1 MAIQIQFRRG
11 TATEW
16 STVNPILAEGEMGI
30 ELNTDLFKIGNGVD
44 PWNDL
49 QYGGLRGFQGSAGVA
64 GSVGNIAVENVLYV
78 SKSGNDQN
86 DGSSLNLSKLTIR
99 SALREAK
106 YGTTIFVKS
115 GDYTEF
121 NPMYVPEGVAIVG
134 DSLRTVTVRPANKT
148 EDLFWV
154 SNAVY
159 LTQMTF
165 KDHESPSSAVAFPPD
180 GSAGAIH
187 TSPYVQNCTSITTTG
202 TGMRVD
208 GNHVKGL
215 KSMVVDAYTQYN
227 QGGIGIHHLNGG
239 NSQLVSVFTIC
250 CDIGFL
256 CESGGFCSITNSN
269 SSFGNYALKSDGVS
283 PALYSGVTVGQQSGG
298 TFVIDGLISRPNV
311 GDAVKFSGDPN
322 FYTVA
327 SATTVTSGSVDIVYP
342 TFSTESAS
350 LRNARSLLL
359 DAKSKIQI
367 DTIDYLNETYPD
379 LDYNQFKATRDTG
392 LVIDA
397 VADDI
402 VFGTNYRSQ
411 LAGYAYTRQSA
422 NNLITNIK
430 TETVDSLIFAKKRA
444 LEVIAQNYSKASTE
458 YLRAED
464 GFNTVLNYVL
474 NGTGTALQGS
484 SPGQVPGTA
493 GSIEASRAAGNLVEI
508 ISDTVAKE
516 SQLRDQIFPTYIWV
530 DSDLQSKFTILQNNK
545 SVLRSSVTDWIDDNF
560 PTLQYNKATCQR
572 DVGLVIDA
580 IAYDMMFGS
589 NFKSVKAGMSY
600 FRAQA
605 ALVLSSQRTATEQ
618 AFAYLKTEMAALVSG
633 NNTAVSRVQTNMD
646 TIIAI
651 INSGLSAVPSFTIPD
666 PSGYDSGFANARNLI
681 VANKSWIEDEIIAY
695 IEDSYPDF
703 SYNETK
709 CRRDTGVIVDGAYY
723 DIALGTNYNSIINGR
738 SYRRSMASEV
748 IDTQLRQTVGAI
760 RFTKVQTQDLL
771 IASNLATFRSTRY
784 FTELLDIIENGL
796 TAANTISW
804 TDPGVDAN
812 RRHAREQLQINRAFI
827 ISTLTDWID
836 TNYPNLSYDIAT
848 CERDVGYIID
858 AISYDV
864 QYGGNSATR
873 VAAESY
879 FEGAVSVLPAGEIS
893 ATAAAFSELGNILAN
908 IVVETYQGQNTTGNP
923 ATSTEATL
931 VGDLADQISGVITA
945 GTIAVLPA
953 VVYPSTAWVDVTVQ
967 EAIAEIVENR
977 QDIIDDTIGFI
988 NDTYSFTYNQET
1000 CKRDVGYIIDALR
1013 YDLTYGGNTETIAAA
1028 KAYYSRSNLQI
1039 PEKDRLV
1046 TAAAYR
1052 YLKSLVERISL
1063 NQIIG
1068 SSVPVVYVNPT
1079 GASANITNAA
1089 LNLQA
1094 NKAFIAAEV
1103 EAYIEDNFQSFVYN
1117 KTTCARDIGIIIDA
1131 ISYDLVFGSNFKSIK
1146 AGMSYYRAQA
1156 STVVGAQKFAT
1167 LKSFEYLK
1175 NLLITAVGNNDLAV
1189 VSVRSNMNIILDIIE
1204 NGLSEVTDFVLPE
1217 PTGYAVGA
1225 RNARNLIV
1233 ANTNFIKAEIIAYI
1247 TVNHPA
1253 LSYDQADC
1261 QRDVGYIIDA
1271 LRYDLTYGGNT
1282 ESITAGLAYYSGAVL
1297 QIPSG
1302 EKSATLAAY
1311 GYLKTLVE
1319 SIAEDIEVSALQ
1331 NSVTQIRSTAGDNTT
1346 AAAAGSL
1353 IEIVIDIIDNVAA
1366 APSPTQPSILW
1377 TPSALQTL
1385 FNSLQT
1391 NKEAT
1396 KTSVTDWI
1404 DDNFVNFTYDET
1416 VCLRDV
1422 GLIIDAVTYDLLYG
1436 GNSQTAD
1443 AADEYFSGGVNQIPG
1458 ETIQTSQAFRYVKEL
1473 VGQIVVNT
1481 AVAALQNTVP
1491 QDTATTAATSAET
1504 TKVRNL
1510 VDIVAN
1516 IVENAYTSTVTLE
1529 ESAGVILDNTTV
1541 TFHQF
1546 SLITSSG
1553 HTFEW
1558 IGAGTNV
1565 NTALPYLGGTPLT
1578 ENQVIETNGG
1588 KVYFTGTDQRGD
1600 FRIGNDLV
1608 INRNTGT
1615 ITGRTFNRSLFAVM
1629 TPYIL
1634 AIGE

>member
-11 TATEW
+11 TAAEW
-16 STVNPILAEGEMGI
+16 SSVNPILAEGEMGI
-30 ELNTDLFKIGNGVD
+30 ELNTDLFKIGNGID

-49 QYGGLRGFQGSAGVA
+49 PYGGLRGYAGSAGVA

-78 SKSGNDQN
+78 SKSGNDEN
-86 DGSSLNLSKLTIR
+86 DGTSLNLSKLTIR
-99 SALREAK
+99 SALREARL
-106 YGTTIFVKS
+106 GTTIFVKS

-134 DSLRTVTVRPANKT
+134 DSLRTVTVRPMNKN

-154 SNAVY
+154 ANAVY

-165 KDHESPSSAVAFPPD
+165 KDHEAPSAAVAFPPD

-187 TSPYVQNCTSITTTG
+187 TSPYVQNCSSITSTG

-208 GNHVKGL
+208 GNHAKGT
-215 KSMVVDAYTQYN
+215 KSMVVDAFTQYN

-250 CDIGFL
+250 CDVGFL

-283 PALYSGVTVGQQSGG
+283 PALYTGKTVGEQSGG
-298 TFVIDGLISRPNV
+298 TFVIDGLINKPNI

-327 SATTVTSGSVDIVYP
+327 TATTVTSGSVDIVYP
-342 TFSTESAS
+342 TFGTESAS
-350 LRNARSLLL
+350 LRNARGLLL
-359 DAKSKIQI
+359 DAKTQIQI

-402 VFGTNYRSQ
+402 VFGTNYRTQ

-430 TETVDSLIFAKKRA
+430 TETVDSLTFAKKRSLA
-444 LEVIAQNYSKASTE
+444 VIAENYLKTSPE
-458 YLRAED
+458 YTRAEN
-464 GFNTVLNYVL
+464 GFNTVINYVL
-474 NGTGTALQGS
+474 NGTGAPLQGS
-484 SPGQVPGTA
+484 SPGQVQGTA
-493 GSIEASRAAGNLVEI
+493 GTIIASRAAGNLVEI
-508 ISDTVAKE
+508 ISDVVAKE
-516 SQLRDQIFPTYIWV
+516 SQAPDQVFPTYIWV
-530 DSDLQSKFTILQNNK
+530 DADLQAKFTILQNNK
-545 SVLRSSVTDWIDDNF
+545 SALRTAVTDWIDANF
-560 PTLQYNKATCQR
+560 PILEYNKATCQR
-572 DVGLVIDA
+572 DVGLIIDA
-580 IAYDMMFGS
+580 VAYDMMFGS

-600 FRAQA
+600 YQAQA

-618 AFAYLKTEMAALVSG
+618 AFGYLKTQMSTLVTG
-633 NNTAVSRVQTNMD
+633 NATAVSRVESNMD

-651 INSGLSAVPSFTIPD
+651 INSGLSVVPSFVLPD
-666 PSGYDSGFANARNLI
+666 PIGYDSGFQNARNLI
-681 VANKSWIEDEIIAY
+681 VANKEFIKDEIIAY

-703 SYNETK
+703 TFNETK
-709 CRRDTGVIVDGAYY
+709 CRRDTGIILDGAYY
-723 DIALGTNYNSIINGR
+723 DIALGTNYNALVNGR
-738 SYRRSMASEV
+738 SYRRSMAEEV
-748 IDTQLRQTVGAI
+748 INTQLRQTVGAI
-760 RFTKVQTQDLL
+760 RFTKVKTEDFLL
-771 IASNLATFRSTRY
+771 SSPLATFRSTRY
-784 FTELLDIIENGL
+784 FSEILDILQNGAS
-796 TAANTISW
+796 AANELTW
-804 TDPGVDAN
+804 TDPGIDAN
-812 RRHAREQLQINRAFI
+812 RRHAREQMQINRAFI
-827 ISTLTDWID
+827 ISTLTSWLA
-836 TNYPNLSYDIAT
+836 TNYPAVSYDITT
-848 CERDVGYIID
+848 CERDTGYIID

-873 VAAESY
+873 VAAEAY
-879 FEGAVSVLPAGEIS
+879 FEGAVSVLPAGQVT
-893 ATAAAFSELGNILAN
+893 ATAAAFTELGNILASV
-908 IVVETYQGQNTTGNP
+908 VVETYPGQNVTGNP
-923 ATSTEATL
+923 ATSAEATI
-931 VGDLADQISGVITA
+931 VENLADAISGVITA
-945 GTIAVLPA
+945 GTISVLPA
-953 VVYPSTAWVDVTVQ
+953 VVYPSTVWVDVGVQ
-967 EAIAEIVENR
+967 TAANGITTNR
-977 QDIIDDTIGFI
+977 QDIIDDTIDYI
-988 NDTYSFTYNQET
+988 NATFSFTYNQET
-1000 CKRDVGYIIDALR
+1000 CKRDVGYIVDALR
-1013 YDLTYGGNTETIAAA
+1013 YDLTYGGNTETLSAA
-1028 KAYYSRSNLQI
+1028 KAYYSRNDLQI

-1052 YLKSLVERISL
+1052 YLKSLVERLSL

-1068 SSVPVVYVNPT
+1068 SPVSMSLVNPT
-1079 GASANITNAA
+1079 GVSSNISNAA
-1089 LNLQA
+1089 LSIQA
-1094 NKAFIAAEV
+1094 NKSFVAAEV
-1103 EAYIEDNFQSFVYN
+1103 AAYIEANFQSFTYN
-1117 KTTCARDIGIIIDA
+1117 KTTCARDIGLIIDA

-1167 LKSFEYLK
+1167 IKSFEYLK
-1175 NLLITAVGNNDLAV
+1175 TLLLATVSNNDLAIV
-1189 VSVRSNMNIILDIIE
+1189 RVRSNMNTILDILDT
-1204 NGLSEVTDFVLPE
+1204 GLSAVPEFELPE
-1217 PTGYAVGA
+1217 PTEYPANS

-1233 ANTNFIKAEIIAYI
+1233 ANTDFIKAEIVAYI
-1247 TVNHPA
+1247 AANYPSLV
-1253 LSYDQADC
+1253 YDQADC
-1261 QRDVGYIIDA
+1261 ERDIGYIIDA

-1282 ESITAGLAYYSGAVL
+1282 ESVVAGLAYYSGAVL

-1302 EKSATLAAY
+1302 EKAATLDAY
-1311 GYLKTLVE
+1311 GYLETLVE
-1319 SIAEDIEVSALQ
+1319 TIAQDEIVTALQ
-1331 NSVTQIRSTAGDNTT
+1331 QDETQTRGTGSDEATAL
-1346 AAAAGSL
+1346 AAGSL
-1353 IEIVIDIIDNVAA
+1353 VATIIDIIDDVTA
-1366 APSPTQPSILW
+1366 APTPTQPSITW

-1385 FNSLQT
+1385 FAALQSA
-1391 NKEAT
+1391 KETT
-1396 KTSVTDWI
+1396 KTAVTDWI
-1404 DDNFVNFTYDET
+1404 DDNFVDFVYDEAT
-1416 VCLRDV
+1416 CLRDV
-1422 GLIIDAVTYDLLYG
+1422 GLILDAVTYDLLYG

-1443 AADEYFSGGVNQIPG
+1443 AADEYYSGGVLQIPG
-1458 ETIQTSQAFRYVKEL
+1458 ETIQTTQSFRYVKDL
-1473 VGQIVVNT
+1473 LGQIVVNGSIT
-1481 AVAALQNTVP
+1481 PLQNVVV
-1491 QDTATTAATSAET
+1491 QNTANVAATSAEAT
-1504 TKVRNL
+1504 RVRDL
-1510 VDIVAN
+1510 VEIVAN
-1516 IVENAYTSTVTLE
+1516 IVENAYTSTITIE
-1529 ESAGVILDNTTV
+1529 ENAGIILDNTTV

-1565 NTALPYLGGTPLT
+1565 NTALPYLGGTPIT

-1600 FRIGNDLV
+1600 FRIGNELV

>member
-11 TATEW
+11 TAAEW
-16 STVNPILAEGEMGI
+16 SSVNPILAEGEMGI

-49 QYGGLRGFQGSAGVA
+49 PYGGLRGYAGSAGVA

-86 DGSSLNLSKLTIR
+86 NGSSLNLSKLTIR
-99 SALREAK
+99 SALREARL
-106 YGTTIFVKS
+106 GTTIFVKS

-134 DSLRTVTVRPANKT
+134 DSLRTVTVRPMNRT

-154 SNAVY
+154 NNAVY

-165 KDHESPSSAVAFPPD
+165 KDHESPASAVAFPPD

-187 TSPYVQNCTSITTTG
+187 TSPYIQNCTSITTTG

-227 QGGIGIHHLNGG
+227 QGGIGVHHLNGG

-256 CESGGFCSITNSN
+256 AESGGFCSITNSN
-269 SSFGNYALKSDGVS
+269 SSFGNYALKADGVS
-283 PALYSGVTVGQQSGG
+283 PVLYSAKTVGTQSGG
-298 TFVIDGLISRPNV
+298 TFVLDGLINKPNI
-311 GDAVKFSGDPN
+311 GDAVKFSGDPT
-322 FYTVA
+322 FYTV
-327 SATTVTSGSVDIVYP
+327 STATTVTSGSVDIVYP

-350 LRNARSLLL
+350 LRNARGLLL
-359 DAKSKIQI
+359 DAKTKIQI

-402 VFGTNYRSQ
+402 VFGTNYRTQ

-430 TETVDSLIFAKKRA
+430 TETVDSLIFAKKRSLA
-444 LEVIAQNYSKASTE
+444 VIAENYSKTSLE
-458 YLRAED
+458 YTRAED
-464 GFNTVLNYVL
+464 GFNTVINYVL
-474 NGTGTALQGS
+474 NGTGAPLQGS
-484 SPGQVPGTA
+484 SPGQVQGTA
-493 GSIEASRAAGNLVEI
+493 GSITASRAAGNLVEI
-508 ISDTVAKE
+508 ISDVVAKE
-516 SQLRDQIFPTYIWV
+516 SQAPEQIYPTYIWV
-530 DSDLQSKFTILQNNK
+530 DADLQAKFTILQNNK
-545 SVLRSSVTDWIDDNF
+545 TALRTAVTDWIDLNF
-560 PTLQYNKATCQR
+560 PVLIYNRATCQR
-572 DVGLVIDA
+572 DIGLVIDA
-580 IAYDMMFGS
+580 VAYDMMFGS
-589 NFKSVKAGMSY
+589 NFKSITAGTSY
-600 FRAQA
+600 YRAQA

-618 AFAYLKTEMAALVSG
+618 AFAYLKTQLVTLVTG
-633 NNTAVSRVQTNMD
+633 NATAVSRIESNMD
-646 TIIAI
+646 AIISI
-651 INSGLSAVPSFTIPD
+651 INSGLSSVPTLVIPN
-666 PSGYDSGFANARNLI
+666 PTGYDSGFQNARNLI
-681 VANKSWIEDEIIAY
+681 VANKEFIKDEIIAY

-703 SYNETK
+703 SYDETK
-709 CRRDTGVIVDGAYY
+709 CRRDTGIILDGAYY
-723 DIALGTNYNSIINGR
+723 DITLGTNYNAVVNGR
-738 SYRRSMASEV
+738 SYRRSTASEV
-748 IDTQLRQTVGAI
+748 TGTQLKQTVGAI
-760 RFTKVQTQDLL
+760 RFTKVKTENFLTSSSL
-771 IASNLATFRSTRY
+771 ASFRSTKY
-784 FTELLDIIENGL
+784 FSEVIDILQNGL
-796 TAANTISW
+796 TAANELTW
-804 TDPGVDAN
+804 TDPGIDAN
-812 RRHAREQLQINRAFI
+812 RKYAREQMQINRSFI
-827 ISTLTDWID
+827 ISTLTSWIS
-836 TNYPNLSYDIAT
+836 TNYPAVNYDVAT

-858 AISYDV
+858 AISYDI

-873 VAAESY
+873 LAAESY
-879 FEGAVSVLPAGEIS
+879 FEGAISVLPAGEVT
-893 ATAAAFSELGNILAN
+893 ATAAAFSELGNILAS
-908 IVVETYQGQNTTGNP
+908 IVVETYAGQNVTGNP
-923 ATSTEATL
+923 ATSAEATA
-931 VGDLADQISGVITA
+931 VEDLADLISGVITA
-945 GTIAVLPA
+945 GTVSILPT
-953 VVYPSTAWVDVTVQ
+953 VVYPSTVWVEVSVQ
-967 EAIAEIVENR
+967 TAAGNITQNK
-977 QDIIDDTIGFI
+977 QSIINDTIGYI
-988 NDTYSFTYNQET
+988 NDTFSFTYNQET
-1000 CKRDVGYIIDALR
+1000 CKRDIGYIIEALR
-1013 YDLTYGGNTETIAAA
+1013 YDLTYGGNTETLIAA
-1028 KAYYSRSNLQI
+1028 KAYYSYSNLQI

-1052 YLKSLVERISL
+1052 YLKSLVERIAL

-1068 SSVPVVYVNPT
+1068 SPATLSYVNPT
-1079 GASANITNAA
+1079 GVSADVANAA
-1089 LNLQA
+1089 LSLQA
-1094 NKAFIAAEV
+1094 NKSFIAAEV
-1103 EAYIEDNFQSFVYN
+1103 AAYIEDNFQSFTYN
-1117 KTTCARDIGIIIDA
+1117 KTTCARDVGLIVDA

-1175 NLLITAVGNNDLAV
+1175 TLLLAAVANNDLAIV
-1189 VSVRSNMNIILDIIE
+1189 RVRSNMNTILDIID
-1204 NGLSEVTDFVLPE
+1204 NGLSVVPDFVIPE
-1217 PTGYAVGA
+1217 PVEYSADF

-1233 ANTNFIKAEIIAYI
+1233 SNTDFIKAEVLAYI
-1247 TVNHPA
+1247 TANYPSLVYN
-1253 LSYDQADC
+1253 QADC
-1261 QRDVGYIIDA
+1261 QRDIGYIIDA

-1282 ESITAGLAYYSGAVL
+1282 ESVIAGLAYYSGVVL

-1302 EKSATLAAY
+1302 EKAATLAAY

-1319 SIAEDIEVSALQ
+1319 LIAEDQEISALQ
-1331 NSVTQIRSTAGDNTT
+1331 GVETQIRGTGSNNVTAL
-1346 AAAAGSL
+1346 AAGSL
-1353 IEIVIDIIDNVAA
+1353 VGTIINIIDDVNT
-1366 APSPTQPSILW
+1366 APMPTQPSITW

-1385 FNSLQT
+1385 FASLQSSKGT
-1391 NKEAT
+1391 IEIA
-1396 KTSVTDWI
+1396 VTDWI
-1404 DDNFVNFTYDET
+1404 DDNFVDFTYNES

-1422 GLIIDAVTYDLLYG
+1422 GLILDAVTYDLLYG

-1443 AADEYFSGGVNQIPG
+1443 AADEYYSGGILQIPG
-1458 ETIQTSQAFRYVKEL
+1458 ETIQTSQSFRYVKDL
-1473 VGQIVVNT
+1473 AGQIVVN
-1481 AVAALQNTVP
+1481 AAINPLQNVVT
-1491 QDTATTAATSAET
+1491 QNTANPPATLAET
-1504 TKVRNL
+1504 TRVGDL
-1510 VDIVAN
+1510 VEIVAN
-1516 IVENAYTSTVTLE
+1516 IVENAYTSTITLE
-1529 ESAGVILDNTTV
+1529 ENAGIILDNTTV

-1565 NTALPYLGGTPLT
+1565 NTALPYLGGTPVT

-1615 ITGRTFNRSLFAVM
+1615 ISGRTFNRSLFAVM

>member
-16 STVNPILAEGEMGI
+16 SSVNPILAEGEMGI

-49 QYGGLRGFQGSAGVA
+49 PYGGLRGYAGSAGVA

-78 SKSGNDQN
+78 SKSGNDEN

-99 SALREAK
+99 SALREARL
-106 YGTTIFVKS
+106 GTTIFVKS

-134 DSLRTVTVRPANKT
+134 DSLRTVTVRPMNKN

-154 SNAVY
+154 NNAVY

-165 KDHESPSSAVAFPPD
+165 KDHEAPGSAVAFPPD

-187 TSPYVQNCTSITTTG
+187 TSPYIQNCTSITTTG

-250 CDIGFL
+250 CDVGFL

-283 PALYSGVTVGQQSGG
+283 PVLYTGKTVGEQFGG
-298 TFVIDGLISRPNV
+298 TFVIDGLINKPNI

-327 SATTVTSGSVDIVYP
+327 TATTVTSGSVDIVYP

-359 DAKSKIQI
+359 DAKTKIQI

-402 VFGTNYRSQ
+402 VFGTNYRSR
-411 LAGYAYTRQSA
+411 LAGYAYTRLSA

-430 TETVDSLIFAKKRA
+430 TETVDSLVFAKKRSLA
-444 LEVIAQNYSKASTE
+444 VIEENYSKTSLE
-458 YLRAED
+458 YTRAED
-464 GFNTVLNYVL
+464 GFNTVLHYVL
-474 NGTGTALQGS
+474 NGTGAALQNLVS
-484 SPGQVPGTA
+484 QVSGTA
-493 GSIEASRAAGNLVEI
+493 GSIEASRAAGNLVEV

-516 SQLRDQIFPTYIWV
+516 SQAPEKVFPTYIWV
-530 DSDLQSKFTILQNNK
+530 DSDLQAKFTILQNNK
-545 SVLRSSVTDWIDDNF
+545 TALRTAVTDWIDANF
-560 PTLQYNKATCQR
+560 PVLEYNKSTCQR
-572 DVGLVIDA
+572 DVGLVVDA
-580 IAYDMMFGS
+580 VAYDMMFGS

-600 FRAQA
+600 YRAQA
-605 ALVLSSQRTATEQ
+605 SLVLSSQRTATEQ
-618 AFAYLKTEMAALVSG
+618 AFGYLKTQMATLVTG
-633 NNTAVSRVQTNMD
+633 NATAVSRVESNMD

-651 INSGLSAVPSFTIPD
+651 INSGLSVVPSFTVPD
-666 PSGYDSGFANARNLI
+666 PTGYDSGFQNARNRI
-681 VANKSWIEDEIIAY
+681 VANKEFIKEEIIAY
-695 IEDSYPDF
+695 IEASYPDF
-703 SYNETK
+703 SFNEDK
-709 CRRDTGVIVDGAYY
+709 CRRDTGIIIDGAYY
-723 DIALGTNYNSIINGR
+723 DIALGTNYNAIVNGR
-738 SYRRSMASEV
+738 SYRRSMAEEV
-748 IDTQLRQTVGAI
+748 INTQLRQTVGAI
-760 RFTKVQTQDLL
+760 RFAKVKTEDFLV
-771 IASNLATFRSTRY
+771 SSSLATFRSTKY
-784 FTELLDIIENGL
+784 FSEILDILQNG
-796 TAANTISW
+796 TAAANELTW
-804 TDPGVDAN
+804 TDPGIDAN
-812 RRHAREQLQINRAFI
+812 RRHAREQMQTNRDFI
-827 ISTLTDWID
+827 ISTLTSWIAA
-836 TNYPNLSYDIAT
+836 NYPAVNYDIAT
-848 CERDVGYIID
+848 CERDTGYIID

-873 VAAESY
+873 IAAESY
-879 FEGAVSVLPAGEIS
+879 FEGAVSVLPAGEVT
-893 ATAAAFSELGNILAN
+893 ATAAAFSELGNILAS
-908 IVVETYQGQNTTGNP
+908 IVLETYAGQNTTGNP
-923 ATSTEATL
+923 ASSAEAT
-931 VGDLADQISGVITA
+931 VVENLADLISGVITA
-945 GTIAVLPA
+945 GTTSILPT
-953 VVYPSTAWVDVTVQ
+953 VIYPSTVWVDVGIQTAVNG
-967 EAIAEIVENR
+967 ITTNR
-977 QDIIDDTIGFI
+977 QDIIDDTIDYI
-988 NDTYSFTYNQET
+988 NATYSFTYNQET
-1000 CKRDVGYIIDALR
+1000 CKRDVGYIVDALR
-1013 YDLTYGGNTETIAAA
+1013 YDLTYGGNTETLSAAQ
-1028 KAYYSRSNLQI
+1028 AYYSRNNLQI

-1052 YLKSLVERISL
+1052 YLKSIVERISL
-1063 NQIIG
+1063 NQNVG
-1068 SSVPVVYVNPT
+1068 SPVNLSLVNPT
-1079 GASANITNAA
+1079 GVSSSIVNAVA
-1089 LNLQA
+1089 NLQA
-1094 NKAFIAAEV
+1094 NKSFIAAEV
-1103 EAYIEDNFQSFVYN
+1103 EAYIEANFQSFTYN
-1117 KTTCARDIGIIIDA
+1117 GSTCARDVGLIVDA

-1167 LKSFEYLK
+1167 IKSFEYLK
-1175 NLLITAVGNNDLAV
+1175 TLLLAAVNNNDLAIV
-1189 VSVRSNMNIILDIIE
+1189 RVRSNMNTILDILE
-1204 NGLSEVTDFVLPE
+1204 NGLSAVPDFELPE
-1217 PTGYAVGA
+1217 PTDYSANS
-1225 RNARNLIV
+1225 RNARNLITL
-1233 ANTNFIKAEIIAYI
+1233 NRNFIEAEIIAYI
-1247 TVNHPA
+1247 TDNYPSLV
-1253 LSYDQADC
+1253 YDQADC
-1261 QRDVGYIIDA
+1261 ERDIGYILDA

-1282 ESITAGLAYYSGAVL
+1282 ESIVAGLAYYSGAVL
-1297 QIPSG
+1297 QIPVG

-1319 SIAEDIEVSALQ
+1319 TIAQDQLVTVLQISETQVRGTGSDEATAL
-1331 NSVTQIRSTAGDNTT
+1331 
-1346 AAAAGSL
+1346 AAGSL
-1353 IEIVIDIIDNVAA
+1353 VETIIDIIDDVSS
-1366 APSPTQPSILW
+1366 APSPTQPSISW

-1385 FNSLQT
+1385 FAALQSSK
-1391 NKEAT
+1391 NAT
-1396 KTSVTDWI
+1396 ESAVTDWI
-1404 DDNFVNFTYDET
+1404 NDNFVDFTYDEAT
-1416 VCLRDV
+1416 CLRDV
-1422 GLIIDAVTYDLLYG
+1422 GLILDAVSYDLLYG

-1443 AADEYFSGGVNQIPG
+1443 AADEYYSGGVLQIPG
-1458 ETIQTSQAFRYVKEL
+1458 ETIQTTQSFRYVKDL
-1473 VGQIVVNT
+1473 AGQIVVEASVT
-1481 AVAALQNTVP
+1481 PLQNVVT
-1491 QDTATTAATSAET
+1491 QDVGGTAAGPAET
-1504 TKVRNL
+1504 TRVRDL
-1510 VDIVAN
+1510 VEIVAN
-1516 IVENAYTSTVTLE
+1516 IVENAYTSTITLE
-1529 ESAGVILDNTTV
+1529 ENAGIILDNTTV

-1565 NTALPYLGGTPLT
+1565 NTALPYLGGTPIT

>member
-11 TATEW
+11 TAAEW
-16 STVNPILAEGEMGI
+16 SSVNPILAEGEMGI

-49 QYGGLRGFQGSAGVA
+49 PYGGLRGYAGSAGVA

-99 SALREAK
+99 SALREARL
-106 YGTTIFVKS
+106 GTTIFVKS

-134 DSLRTVTVRPANKT
+134 DSLRTVTVRPMNRT

-154 SNAVY
+154 NNAVY

-165 KDHESPSSAVAFPPD
+165 KDHESPASAVAFPPD

-187 TSPYVQNCTSITTTG
+187 TSPYIQNCTSITTTG

-256 CESGGFCSITNSN
+256 AESGGFCSITNSN
-269 SSFGNYALKSDGVS
+269 SSFGNYALKADGVS
-283 PALYSGVTVGQQSGG
+283 PVLYSGKTVGAQSGG
-298 TFVIDGLISRPNV
+298 TFVIDGLINKPNI
-311 GDAVKFSGDPN
+311 GDAVKFSGDPT

-327 SATTVTSGSVDIVYP
+327 TATNVTSGSVDITYP

-359 DAKSKIQI
+359 DAKTKIQI

-402 VFGTNYRSQ
+402 VFGTNYRSR

-430 TETVDSLIFAKKRA
+430 TETVDSLTFAKKRSLA
-444 LEVIAQNYSKASTE
+444 IIEENYSKTSPE
-458 YLRAED
+458 YTRAED
-464 GFNTVLNYVL
+464 GFNTVLHYVL
-474 NGTGTALQGS
+474 NGTGAALQNLVS
-484 SPGQVPGTA
+484 QVTGTA
-493 GSIEASRAAGNLVEI
+493 GSSQASRAAGNLVEI
-508 ISDTVAKE
+508 ISDVVAKE
-516 SQLRDQIFPTYIWV
+516 SQIPEQVFPSYIWV
-530 DSDLQSKFTILQNNK
+530 DTDLQAKFTILQNNK
-545 SVLRSSVTDWIDDNF
+545 TALRVAVTDWIDTNF
-560 PTLQYNKATCQR
+560 PVLIYNKATCQR

-580 IAYDMMFGS
+580 VAYDMMFGT
-589 NFKSVKAGMSY
+589 NFKSITAGMSY
-600 FRAQA
+600 YRAQA

-618 AFAYLKTEMAALVSG
+618 AFAYLKTQMVALVTG
-633 NNTAVSRVQTNMD
+633 NATAVSRIESNMD
-646 TIIAI
+646 TIISI
-651 INSGLSAVPSFTIPD
+651 INSGLSSVPAIVIPN
-666 PSGYDSGFANARNLI
+666 PIGYDSGFQNARNLI
-681 VANKSWIEDEIIAY
+681 VANKEFIKEEIIAY

-703 SYNETK
+703 SYDETK
-709 CRRDTGVIVDGAYY
+709 CRRDTGIILDGAYY
-723 DIALGTNYNSIINGR
+723 DITLGTNYNAVVNGR
-738 SYRRSMASEV
+738 SYRRSTASEV
-748 IDTQLRQTVGAI
+748 TNTQLKQTVGAI
-760 RFTKVQTQDLL
+760 RFTKVKTENFLTSSSL
-771 IASNLATFRSTRY
+771 ASFRSTKY
-784 FTELLDIIENGL
+784 FSEVIDILQNGL
-796 TAANTISW
+796 IAANELTW
-804 TDPGVDAN
+804 TDPGIDAN
-812 RRHAREQLQINRAFI
+812 KRHAREQMQINRSLI
-827 ISTLTDWID
+827 ISTLTAWIS
-836 TNYPNLSYDIAT
+836 TNYPAVNYDIAT

-858 AISYDV
+858 AISYDI

-873 VAAESY
+873 IAAESY
-879 FEGAVSVLPAGEIS
+879 FEGAVSVLPSGEIT
-893 ATAAAFSELGNILAN
+893 ATAAAFSELGNILAS
-908 IVVETYQGQNTTGNP
+908 VVLETYSGQNVTGNP
-923 ATSTEATL
+923 ATSAEATT
-931 VGDLADQISGVITA
+931 VENLADLISGVITA
-945 GTIAVLPA
+945 GTTSILPA
-953 VVYPSTAWVDVTVQ
+953 VVYPSTVWVDVGVQ
-967 EAIAEIVENR
+967 TAAGNITQNR
-977 QDIIDDTIGFI
+977 QSIINDTIVYI
-988 NDTYSFTYNQET
+988 NDTYSFTYNQQT
-1000 CKRDVGYIIDALR
+1000 CKRDIGYIIDALR
-1013 YDLTYGGNTETIAAA
+1013 YDLTYGGNTETLIAA
-1028 KAYYSRSNLQI
+1028 KAYYSYNNLQI

-1063 NQIIG
+1063 NQTVG
-1068 SSVPVVYVNPT
+1068 SSVSLSLINPT
-1079 GASANITNAA
+1079 GVSSNVVNAVA
-1089 LNLQA
+1089 NLQN
-1094 NKAFIAAEV
+1094 NKSFIAAEV
-1103 EAYIEDNFQSFVYN
+1103 AAYIEENFQSFTYN
-1117 KTTCARDIGIIIDA
+1117 GATCARDVGLIVDA

-1156 STVVGAQKFAT
+1156 SVVVGAQKFAT

-1175 NLLITAVGNNDLAV
+1175 TLLLTAVAANDLAI
-1189 VSVRSNMNIILDIIE
+1189 VSVRSNMNTILDILD
-1204 NGLSEVTDFVLPE
+1204 NGLSVVPDFVIPE
-1217 PTGYAVGA
+1217 PVGYSADL

-1233 ANTNFIKAEIIAYI
+1233 SNTDFIKAEVLAYI
-1247 TVNHPA
+1247 TANYPSLV
-1253 LSYDQADC
+1253 YDQADC
-1261 QRDVGYIIDA
+1261 ERDIGYIIDA
-1271 LRYDLTYGGNT
+1271 LRYDLTYGGDT
-1282 ESITAGLAYYSGAVL
+1282 ESVVAGLAYYSGAVL

-1302 EKSATLAAY
+1302 EKAATLAAY

-1319 SIAEDIEVSALQ
+1319 LIAEDQTVTALQ
-1331 NSVTQIRSTAGDNTT
+1331 GIELQIRGTGSNNATAL
-1346 AAAAGSL
+1346 AAGSL
-1353 IEIVIDIIDNVAA
+1353 VETIIDIIDDVGT
-1366 APSPTQPSILW
+1366 APTLIQPSTTW
-1377 TPSALQTL
+1377 APSALQTL
-1385 FNSLQT
+1385 FATLQSA
-1391 NKEAT
+1391 KSAT
-1396 KTSVTDWI
+1396 QSAVTDWI
-1404 DDNFVNFTYDET
+1404 NDNFVDFTYDEA

-1422 GLIIDAVTYDLLYG
+1422 GLILDAVSYDLLYG

-1443 AADEYFSGGVNQIPG
+1443 AADEYYSGGVLQILG
-1458 ETIQTSQAFRYVKEL
+1458 ETIQTSQSFRYVKEL
-1473 VGQIVVNT
+1473 AGQIVVDVSVT
-1481 AVAALQNTVP
+1481 PLQNVVT
-1491 QDTATTAATSAET
+1491 QDVSGTAASPTET
-1504 TKVRNL
+1504 TRVRNL
-1510 VDIVAN
+1510 IEIVAN
-1516 IVENAYTSTVTLE
+1516 IVENAYTSTITLE
-1529 ESAGVILDNTTV
+1529 ENAGQILDNTTV

-1565 NTALPYLGGTPLT
+1565 NTALPYLGGTPVT

-1615 ITGRTFNRSLFAVM
+1615 ISGRTFNRSLFAVM

>member
-11 TATEW
+11 TAAEW
-16 STVNPILAEGEMGI
+16 TSVNPILAEGEMGI

-49 QYGGLRGFQGSAGVA
+49 PYGGLRGYAGSAGVA

-78 SKSGNDQN
+78 SKSGNDEN

-99 SALREAK
+99 SALREARL
-106 YGTTIFVKS
+106 GTTIFVKS

-134 DSLRTVTVRPANKT
+134 DSLRTVTVRPMNKN

-154 SNAVY
+154 NNAVY

-165 KDHESPSSAVAFPPD
+165 KDHEAPGSAVAFPPD

-187 TSPYVQNCTSITTTG
+187 TSPYIQNCTSITTTG

-215 KSMVVDAYTQYN
+215 KSMVVDAFTQYN

-250 CDIGFL
+250 CDVGFL

-283 PALYSGVTVGQQSGG
+283 PALYTGKTVGQQAGG
-298 TFVIDGLISRPNV
+298 TFVIDGLINKPNI

-327 SATTVTSGSVDIVYP
+327 TATTVTSGSVDIVYP

-359 DAKSKIQI
+359 DAKTKIQI

-402 VFGTNYRSQ
+402 VFGTNYRSR
-411 LAGYAYTRQSA
+411 LAGYAYTRLSA

-430 TETVDSLIFAKKRA
+430 TETVDSLVFVKKRSLA
-444 LEVIAQNYSKASTE
+444 VIEENYSKTSDE
-458 YLRAED
+458 YIRAED
-464 GFNTVLNYVL
+464 GFNTVLHYVL
-474 NGTGTALQGS
+474 NGTGAALQNLTA
-484 SPGQVPGTA
+484 QVTGTA
-493 GSIEASRAAGNLVEI
+493 GSGQASRAAGNLVEI
-508 ISDTVAKE
+508 ISDVVAKE
-516 SQLRDQIFPTYIWV
+516 SQSPEQVFPSYIWV
-530 DSDLQSKFTILQNNK
+530 DSDLQAKFTILQNNK
-545 SVLRSSVTDWIDDNF
+545 TALRIAVTDWIDTNF
-560 PTLQYNKATCQR
+560 PVLIYNKSTCQR
-572 DVGLVIDA
+572 DVGLIIDA
-580 IAYDMMFGS
+580 VAYDMMFGS

-600 FRAQA
+600 YRAQA
-605 ALVLSSQRTATEQ
+605 ALVISSQRTATEQ
-618 AFAYLKTEMAALVSG
+618 AFGYLKTQLATLVAG
-633 NNTAVSRVQTNMD
+633 NATAVSRIQSNMD

-651 INSGLSAVPSFTIPD
+651 INSGLSVVPSFTVPD
-666 PSGYDSGFANARNLI
+666 PTGYDSGFQNARNRI
-681 VANKSWIEDEIIAY
+681 VANKEFIKEEIIAY
-695 IEDSYPDF
+695 IEASYPDF
-703 SYNETK
+703 SFNENK
-709 CRRDTGVIVDGAYY
+709 CRRDTGIIIDGAYY
-723 DIALGTNYNSIINGR
+723 DIALGTNYNAVINGR
-738 SYRRSMASEV
+738 GYRRSMAEEV

-760 RFTKVQTQDLL
+760 RFAKIKTEDFLV
-771 IASNLATFRSTRY
+771 SSSLATFRSTRY
-784 FTELLDIIENGL
+784 FSEVLDILQNG
-796 TAANTISW
+796 TAAANQLTW
-804 TDPGVDAN
+804 TDPGIDAN
-812 RRHAREQLQINRAFI
+812 RRHAREQMQINRAFI
-827 ISTLTDWID
+827 ITSLTSWIAA
-836 TNYPNLSYDIAT
+836 NYPAVDYDVAT

-879 FEGAVSVLPAGEIS
+879 FEGATSVLPAGEIT
-893 ATAAAFSELGNILAN
+893 ATAAAFAELGDILAD
-908 IVVETYQGQNTTGNP
+908 IVLETYAGQNITGNP
-923 ATSTEATL
+923 ASSAEAT
-931 VGDLADQISGVITA
+931 VVEDLADLISGVITA
-945 GTIAVLPA
+945 GTTAILPS
-953 VVYPSTAWVDVTVQ
+953 VVYPSTVWVDVSIQTAVNG
-967 EAIAEIVENR
+967 ITTNR
-977 QDIIDDTIGFI
+977 QDIIDDTIDYI
-988 NDTYSFTYNQET
+988 NNTYSFTYNQET
-1000 CKRDVGYIIDALR
+1000 CKRDVGYIVDALR
-1013 YDLTYGGNTETIAAA
+1013 YDLTYGGNTETLSAA
-1028 KAYYSRSNLQI
+1028 KAYYSRNNLQI

-1063 NQIIG
+1063 NQSVG
-1068 SSVPVVYVNPT
+1068 SAVNLSLVNPT
-1079 GASANITNAA
+1079 GVSSNIVNAVS
-1089 LNLQA
+1089 NLQV
-1094 NKAFIAAEV
+1094 NKSFIAAEV
-1103 EAYIEDNFQSFVYN
+1103 AAYIEENFQSFTYN
-1117 KTTCARDIGIIIDA
+1117 GSTCARDVGLIVDA

-1167 LKSFEYLK
+1167 IKSFEYLK
-1175 NLLITAVGNNDLAV
+1175 TLLLATVSNNDLAITR
-1189 VSVRSNMNIILDIIE
+1189 VRSNMNTILDILDD
-1204 NGLSEVTDFVLPE
+1204 GLSAVPEFQLPE
-1217 PTGYAVGA
+1217 PTDYPVNS
-1225 RNARNLIV
+1225 RNARNLIS
-1233 ANTNFIKAEIIAYI
+1233 ANRNFIKAEVVAYI
-1247 TVNHPA
+1247 TANYPNLV
-1253 LSYDQADC
+1253 YDQADC
-1261 QRDVGYIIDA
+1261 ERDIGYIIDA

-1282 ESITAGLAYYSGAVL
+1282 ESIVAGLAYYSGVVL

-1302 EKSATLAAY
+1302 EKAATLAAY
-1311 GYLKTLVE
+1311 EYLKTLVE
-1319 SIAEDIEVSALQ
+1319 TIAEDRLVTALQ
-1331 NSVTQIRSTAGDNTT
+1331 LSVTQVRGTGSDEITAL
-1346 AAAAGSL
+1346 AAGSL
-1353 IEIVIDIIDNVAA
+1353 VETIIDIIDDISS

-1385 FNSLQT
+1385 FAALQSAK
-1391 NKEAT
+1391 NAT
-1396 KTSVTDWI
+1396 ESAVTDWI
-1404 DDNFVNFTYDET
+1404 NDNFVDFTYDEAT
-1416 VCLRDV
+1416 CLRDV
-1422 GLIIDAVTYDLLYG
+1422 GLILDAVSYDLLYG

-1443 AADEYFSGGVNQIPG
+1443 AADEYYSGGVLQIPG
-1458 ETIQTSQAFRYVKEL
+1458 ETIQTTQSFRYVKEL
-1473 VGQIVVNT
+1473 AGQIVVEASVT
-1481 AVAALQNTVP
+1481 PLQNVIT
-1491 QDTATTAATSAET
+1491 QDVSGTAASPEET
-1504 TKVRNL
+1504 TRVRDL
-1510 VDIVAN
+1510 VEIVAN
-1516 IVENAYTSTVTLE
+1516 IVENAYTSTITLE
-1529 ESAGVILDNTTV
+1529 ENAGIILDNTTV

-1565 NTALPYLGGTPLT
+1565 NTALPYLGGTPIT